1 MPTTPASPPSA
12 SPSTQA
18 RSRGGRADEICHL
31 IADAIAL
38 GEFAPGS
45 RLDEVSLASRFGVS
59 RTPIREALRQLGSM
73 GLIEMRPNRGA
84 VVAAMTPETLDHLF
98 EAIGE
103 LEASCARHA
112 AIRMTEAEQSALRA
126 LHAASREALQAS
138 DVARYDQLNLEL
150 HALIIHGS
158 RNLVLID
165 TVSSLH
171 SRVSSFRR
179 AQFRQLERMAES
191 FAEHGVIV
199 EALLAHDVTAAYRA
213 MRSHLLSAREASGKL
228 TPLWASPSSSTSF
241 TSQT

>member
-1 MPTTPASPPSA
+1 MSVSRLPPSPDSSA
-12 SPSTQA
+12 PQPC
-18 RSRGGRADEICHL
+18 SRGSRADEICHL

-45 RLDEVSLASRFGVS
+45 RLDEVSLAARFRVS

-112 AIRMTEAEQSALRA
+112 AVRMNESERDALRT
-126 LHAASREALQAS
+126 LYAASRKAMQEGDA
-138 DVARYDQLNLEL
+138 ARYDQLNLEL

-158 RNLVLID
+158 RNPVLIE
-165 TVSSLH
+165 TVTSLH
-171 SRVSSFRR
+171 SRVSTFRR
-179 AQFRQLERMAES
+179 AQFRQIERMAES

-199 EALLAHDVTAAYRA
+199 EALLAHDVVTAYRQ
-213 MRSHLLSAREASGKL
+213 MRAHLLAARQASSKL
-228 TPLWASPSSSTSF
+228 TPLWANSPIP
-241 TSQT
+241 